1 MTGQPM
7 DCQHPGLPHQHGTRN
22 AYAADRCRCTP
33 CRQAN
38 RDSERERA
46 RRRTYGQEQSL
57 YVDAGPSRERVRALL
72 AAGVGLQ
79 RIAQQSSVG
88 HGTLT
93 HLLYGSYGQRQ
104 RPPAK
109 RVRRDTEARLLA
121 IGDPRRNLAPGTL
134 IDATGTRRRLRA
146 LAAIGWS
153 TPLLAQHLGRHR
165 GPLRRDFYEQSVKA
179 STAEGVRRLY
189 DQLWDTK
196 PPEST
201 TRERMAASKA
211 RNTATRNGWR
221 PPLAWD
227 DIDNDHEPDDCDG
240 TTNDDEAQGTAT
252 DAADVDDLDHEQDD
266 DEYIDEVAVRN
277 AMDGRPVQLS
287 RHERDEAVRRLT
299 ELNYSLRQIAELLH
313 VTARTVTRRRSANR
327 AA

>member
-1 MTGQPM
+1 M
-7 DCQHPGLPHQHGTRN
+7 
-22 AYAADRCRCTP
+22 
-33 CRQAN
+33 
-38 RDSERERA
+38 
-46 RRRTYGQEQSL
+46 

-79 RIAQQSSVG
+79 RIAQQSGVG

-104 RPPAK
+104 RPPAR
-109 RVRRDTEARLLA
+109 RVRRDTEAKLLA
-121 IGDPRRNLAPGTL
+121 LSDPRLNLAPSTL
-134 IDATGTRRRLRA
+134 VDATGTRRRLQA

-165 GPLRRDFYEQSVKA
+165 GPLRRNFYERSVKA
-179 STAEGVRRLY
+179 STAQAVQRLY

-196 PPEST
+196 PPENT

-211 RNTATRNGWR
+211 RNTASRNEWQ

-227 DIDNDHEPDDCDG
+227 DIDYDPEPDDHEGNDG
-240 TTNDDEAQGTAT
+240 EVVTGTAT
-252 DAADVDDLDHEQDD
+252 DAMDISDLEEGLADEPDHELVDDFDD

-287 RHERDEAVRRLT
+287 RRERDEAVRRLT
-299 ELNYSLRQIAELLH
+299 ELHYSLRQIAELLH